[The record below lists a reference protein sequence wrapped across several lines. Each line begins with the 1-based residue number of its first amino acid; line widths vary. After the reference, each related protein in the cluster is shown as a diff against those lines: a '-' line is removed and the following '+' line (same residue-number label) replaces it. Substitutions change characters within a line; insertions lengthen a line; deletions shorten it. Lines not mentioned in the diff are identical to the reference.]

1 MERDPTS
8 DLARAGVVVANRY
21 RLDAVIGRGGM
32 GSVWSATHLGL
43 GHRIAIKLI
52 SREFIR
58 SADALR
64 RFDAEAKAAAR
75 LQSRHVVQVYDNG
88 TLDDGTPYIAM
99 ELLSGE
105 SLQHRIEE
113 RGRIALPEAVQ
124 ILGQCCKALGRAHAL
139 GIVHRDIKPDNIF
152 LARTPDEDGDVA
164 KILDFGVAK
173 VALDGNQGQT
183 GTGMLLGTP
192 LYMSPEQA
200 RGLKT
205 LDTRADLYSL
215 GLAAYTMLTGQL
227 AINGESFGEVLLKIC
242 VEPLP
247 RLCAAAPWLPPA
259 MDGWFQRVCAREPVD
274 RCQSAQE
281 FIDLLRTA
289 AGEGAAPGRPS
300 IEGASALQA
309 HGVAPTLVAA
319 GISAVG
325 PTTAASV
332 NLSGVNVAITAAGV
346 PRRNTGVFVV
356 GGVMAALGIGA
367 VVLLVALRPQAA
379 PSPELA
385 ADTRTA
391 AASMGS
397 PSPAPAPAT
406 PPVARETPTSSVTLE
421 PAPQRLAP
429 IPAATTHAL
438 DAPTSPS
445 KVGVHAVPLPTAAR
459 APAVAPMPA
468 PAVAPMPAPAVAPA
482 RAPAP
487 TQPTINLGY

>member
-1 MERDPTS
+1 MEGDPTS

-113 RGRIALPEAVQ
+113 RGRIALPEAVH

-227 AINGESFGEVLLKIC
+227 AINGESFGDVLLKIC

-247 RLCAAAPWLPPA
+247 RICAAAPWLPPA
-259 MDGWFQRVCAREPVD
+259 MEGWFQRVCAREPAD

-281 FIDLLRTA
+281 FVDWLRVA

-319 GISAVG
+319 GISALG
-325 PTTAASV
+325 PATAPSV

-346 PRRNTGVFVV
+346 PRRNTGVLLV
-356 GGVMAALGIGA
+356 GGVMAALAIGA
-367 VVLLVALRPQAA
+367 VVLLVALRPQAK
-379 PSPELA
+379 PSA
-385 ADTRTA
+385 DVASDTRTA

-397 PSPAPAPAT
+397 PSTAPAPT
-406 PPVARETPTSSVTLE
+406 MPPPAKEMPTASAAVD
-421 PAPQRLAP
+421 PAPQHLAP
-429 IPAATTHAL
+429 IPAATPHAL
-438 DAPTSPS
+438 EAPASPS
-445 KVGVHAVPLPTAAR
+445 KLGVHA
-459 APAVAPMPA
+459 APALTAPPTPAPTHASAPPPA
-468 PAVAPMPAPAVAPA
+468 PAPTHAP
-482 RAPAP
+482 APAP
-487 TQPTINLGY
+487 TQPVINLGY